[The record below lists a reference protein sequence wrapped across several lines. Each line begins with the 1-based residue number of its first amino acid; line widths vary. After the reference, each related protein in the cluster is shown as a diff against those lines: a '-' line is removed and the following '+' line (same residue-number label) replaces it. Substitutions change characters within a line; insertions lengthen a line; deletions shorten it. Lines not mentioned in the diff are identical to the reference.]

1 MAMKP
6 PKLVQAMRKKIQNS
20 EDRESSGVEESEC
33 GRVTGINF
41 PIENRTIKDGARIMA
56 AAFPERQGLS

>member
-20 EDRESSGVEESEC
+20 EDRESSGTGESEC

-41 PIENRTIKDGARIMA
+41 PIENITKTVRALWRRHSGSDKG
-56 AAFPERQGLS
+56 

>member
-1 MAMKP
+1 MKP

-20 EDRESSGVEESEC
+20 EDRESSGAEESEC

-41 PIENRTIKDGARIMA
+41 PIGNRTKNWCTHYGGGIPGATRVK
-56 AAFPERQGLS
+56 